1 MLCVAIGGSDSA
13 GIGGLKG
20 SGAAADLCGCGSEEV
35 TKVVGLD
42 CEMVGVGNHGR
53 KSILARVSVRLL
65 DALLHIGWPIV
76 DQMTSCILD
85 GLLHIMVC

>member
-1 MLCVAIGGSDSA
+1 M
-13 GIGGLKG
+13 KG
-20 SGAAADLCGCGSEEV
+20 SGAAADLGGCGSEEV

-65 DALLHIGWPIV
+65 DALLHIGCPAAYWMPC
-76 DQMTSCILD
+76 CILD
-85 GLLHIMVC
+85 ALCMLMAI